1 MKTVGKIA
9 ALAVSASLA
18 LTLGACGG
26 SALSSSSSAAS
37 SSASSSAA
45 SSSAS
50 VSENTTDAD
59 HYENKAFSINFRPLE
74 GWTFTDITTL
84 NNSSSPIVS
93 TANSDEIDMVAASPD
108 MKSAAIVA
116 IVPPNDSNAGK
127 TADQV
132 LKDQLASMKAGL
144 DEKKVDYTIE
154 ETEVVFEGLD
164 RKLPGAVITIKS
176 DGQEIVM
183 AQAVAESDGYFMEIL
198 VGAQDKDSI
207 NQVINQFKAVAQ

>member
-1 MKTVGKIA
+1 MRTIGKIA
-9 ALAVSASLA
+9 TFAVSASLA

-26 SALSSSSSAAS
+26 SASSSSSSAAS
-37 SSASSSAA
+37 SSESSSAA

-59 HYENKAFSINFRPLE
+59 HYENKAFGINFRPLE

-132 LKDQLASMKAGL
+132 LKEQLEGMKTAF
-144 DEKKVDYTIE
+144 EQKKVDYTIE

-176 DGQEIVM
+176 DGQEVVM

>member
-1 MKTVGKIA
+1 MRTIGKIA
-9 ALAVSASLA
+9 TFAVSASLA

-26 SALSSSSSAAS
+26 SASSSSSSAAS

-45 SSSAS
+45 SSSS
-50 VSENTTDAD
+50 SLSENTTGAD
-59 HYENKAFSINFRPLE
+59 YYENKAFGINFRPLE
-74 GWTFTDITTL
+74 GWIFTDITTL

-132 LKDQLASMKAGL
+132 LKEQLEGMKTAF
-144 DEKKVDYTIE
+144 EQKKVDYTIE
-154 ETEVVFEGLD
+154 ETEVTFEGLS
-164 RKLPGAVITIKS
+164 RKLPGAVITVKS

-207 NQVINQFKAVAQ
+207 NGVINQFKAVAQ